1 MCKNSMKKKFFV
13 KNLLIFI
20 LPLLIPIILIGSF
33 AITLTQ
39 NFIMD
44 DINKGNVKVLNQTK
58 EAIELIF
65 NDLDSFSLNFNL
77 NPLFLSKFKTLLQN
91 NENAV
96 IDPESFKTYNN
107 VMNLVNPSVNSK
119 PYIQS
124 IYVYFRN
131 PKGNFFISNQGLTS
145 LNSFIDKSWY
155 DSFLSSDD
163 SVNTWIEPRDIKQ
176 YEFEKDPTHLV
187 TIYKKLYSPGLGK
200 ADGVIVMN
208 IRRDYIEGILKGL
221 VSFPE
226 QAAVILDG
234 KGNVVSDVSNNPN
247 IKEKD
252 IITINNNTSSFFEY
266 RSPKNSYMVSRIE
279 SNRYNL
285 KYISIIPKGVL
296 YQLPLQLLYIT
307 ILLLVVSF
315 LLGLLLTFFI
325 TRRNYNNILNIIS
338 AFESAE
344 NGKPLPSLPSRVND
358 EYSFIMQNVIKT
370 FIEQSYLKVQL
381 SEKKYRLKTME
392 FVALQSQ
399 INPHFLFNTL
409 KTIFWRSINL
419 TGDQNEVSKMI
430 EHLSDILSYSLG
442 SSDKTVTLEEEIKNT
457 LSYIEIQKVR
467 YRDKFRVIWQYDDA
481 ITQHMVLKLLFQP
494 FIENSIYHGIKE
506 KEGFSYIKIKIALK
520 DSQIKIAIIDNGLGI
535 EPDKLEKIREK
546 LNEDG
551 EYSEH
556 IGLYNTNKRLKLTY
570 GDETCIK
577 IRSKPG
583 LGTVIYVNI
592 PV

>member
-1 MCKNSMKKKFFV
+1 MKKKFFV

-20 LPLLIPIILIGSF
+20 LPLLIPIILIGGF

-44 DINKGNVKVLNQTK
+44 DINKGNVRGLNQTK

-77 NPLFLSKFKTLLQN
+77 NPLFLSNFKTLLHN
-91 NENAV
+91 DENDV
-96 IDPESFKTYNN
+96 ITPESFEVYNT
-107 VMNLVNPSVNSK
+107 VMNLINPSVNSK

-124 IYVYFRN
+124 IYVYFKN
-131 PKGNFFISNQGLTS
+131 PKGNFFISNQGLVS

-155 DSFLSSDD
+155 DSFLSSNDG
-163 SVNTWIEPRDIKQ
+163 VNTWIDTRDIKQ
-176 YEFEKDPTHLV
+176 YEFEKDYTHLV
-187 TIYKKLYSPGLGK
+187 TIYKKLYSPGLNK

-226 QAAVILDG
+226 QAALILDVN
-234 KGNVVSDVSNNPN
+234 GNLVSTVNNNPD
-247 IKEKD
+247 IKERD
-252 IITINNNTSSFFEY
+252 VTAIDNNTSSFFEY
-266 RSPKNSYMVSRIE
+266 KSQKNSYMVSRIQ

-296 YQLPLQLLYIT
+296 YKLPLQLLYIT
-307 ILLLVVSF
+307 ILLLIISF
-315 LLGLLLTFFI
+315 LLGLMLTYFI
-325 TRRNYNNILNIIS
+325 TRRNYNNILGIIS

-344 NGKPLPSLPSRVND
+344 NGKPLPPLPSRVND

-409 KTIFWRSINL
+409 KTIFWKSINL

-442 SSDKTVTLEEEIKNT
+442 ISDKTVTLEEEIKNT
-457 LSYIEIQKVR
+457 ISYIEIQKVR

-506 KEGFSYIKIKIALK
+506 KEGVSYIKIKIALK
-520 DSQIKIAIIDNGLGI
+520 DSQLKITIIDNGLGI
-535 EPDKLEKIREK
+535 EPEILGKIRER

-551 EYSEH
+551 EYSKH

-570 GDETCIK
+570 GDETDIK